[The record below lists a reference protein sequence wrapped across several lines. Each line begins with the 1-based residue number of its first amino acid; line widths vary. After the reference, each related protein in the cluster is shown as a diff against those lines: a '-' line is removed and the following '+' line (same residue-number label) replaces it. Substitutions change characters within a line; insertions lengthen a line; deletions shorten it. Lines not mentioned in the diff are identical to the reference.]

1 MIQDRMIEE
10 IQELK
15 LAGYTVR
22 EAYDTLRAR
31 HNKVPTL
38 KTVRKYYNMD
48 RVPEDSHARVRKQ

>member
-22 EAYDTLRAR
+22 EAERPAPRVEAHCARTLQM
-31 HNKVPTL
+31 L
-38 KTVRKYYNMD
+38 
-48 RVPEDSHARVRKQ
+48 